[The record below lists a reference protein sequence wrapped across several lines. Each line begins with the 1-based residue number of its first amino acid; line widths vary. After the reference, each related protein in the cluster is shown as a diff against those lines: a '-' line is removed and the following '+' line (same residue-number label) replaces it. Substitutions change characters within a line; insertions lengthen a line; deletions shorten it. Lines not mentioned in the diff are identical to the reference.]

1 MRLRPSRPAA
11 FTLIEILL
19 AVAIFSLVL
28 VAIHSV
34 FHTALRLRNRTVQSI
49 EASLPFRQTLTILRR
64 DLAGIV
70 PPGGTFGGAVESTPV
85 PDAASVSG
93 ATLIR
98 FHSAVGVLTEDAP
111 WGDIQRI
118 TYLLSPPTN
127 GVSEGFD
134 LVRAVT
140 RNLLPVNQES
150 VESQRLM
157 SGVES
162 VTFSFHDGSAWRT
175 FWDSTNEVVALPTA
189 IKAEF
194 QLVQPRDAP
203 QVTRL
208 PPVEL
213 VVGLLIQPATNATTS
228 SDSSSSQTG
237 GPGGGA

>member
-1 MRLRPSRPAA
+1 MRLRLPRSAA

-49 EASLPFRQTLTILRR
+49 EASLPLRRTLAILRR

-85 PDAASVSG
+85 PDDASVSG

-127 GVSEGFD
+127 ALAEGFD

-140 RNLLPVNQES
+140 RNLLPVAQET

-162 VTFSFHDGSAWRT
+162 VTFSFHDGSAWRAY
-175 FWDSTNEVVALPTA
+175 WDSTNEIVALPTA

-194 QLVQPRDAP
+194 QLVQPRDSP
-203 QVTRL
+203 LVTRL
-208 PPVEL
+208 PPIEL
-213 VVGLLIQPATNATTS
+213 VVGLLIQPATNATST
-228 SDSSSSQTG
+228 DSSTTQTG
-237 GPGGGA
+237 GPRGGA